1 MLLNTVLT
9 VALKNLVRH
18 ATNYYL
24 VTSNKMI
31 RSNLYSSVLL
41 DPCLNGA
48 DELYIVSGYA
58 SATFTRRHIVDLL
71 KQSGPSSKVNL
82 IIGMPKKKTDHQGFL
97 SLLDSHPENFRGY
110 YYEGRPSVHCKLYSW
125 FKGDFPRDAFS
136 GSANYSQYGFFE
148 ENQANQLTTDNPT
161 EIRDYYN
168 ELLRSSIL
176 IREAVVEGLESYRRV
191 GLLGSLLPGEI
202 EWIEED
208 KVVRI
213 SFLSREGIVPK
224 KSGLNWGQRLDD
236 KGNQRERSQTYLPI
250 RKTATKVGFLPEK
263 EFTFT
268 MLTDSGNSFDCTVQQ
283 QGRKAVAT
291 TNNSSLGRYIRERIG
306 VDEGSFIMVEDLERY
321 GRTDFVLTKVDD
333 ETFLFD
339 MSV

>member
-1 MLLNTVLT
+1 
-9 VALKNLVRH
+9 
-18 ATNYYL
+18 
-24 VTSNKMI
+24 MI

-71 KQSGPSSKVNL
+71 RQSGPSSKVNL
-82 IIGMPKKKTDHQGFL
+82 IIGMPRKKTDHQGFL
-97 SLLDSHPENFRGY
+97 SLLDSHSENFRGY
-110 YYEGRPSVHCKLYSW
+110 YYAGRPSVHCKLYSW
-125 FKGDFPRDAFS
+125 FEGDLPRDAFS

-168 ELLRSSIL
+168 ELLQSSVL
-176 IREAVVEGLESYRRV
+176 IRDAVVESIESYRRG
-191 GLLGSLLPGEI
+191 GLSNSLSPGGI

-213 SFLSREGIVPK
+213 SFLSADGSVGER
-224 KSGLNWGQRLDD
+224 SGLNWGQRE
-236 KGNQRERSQTYLPI
+236 GREPNQSYLSI
-250 RKTATKVGFLPEK
+250 RKDARKEGFLPEK

-268 MLTDSGNSFDCTVQQ
+268 MLTDSGNSLDCTVQQ
-283 QGRKAVAT
+283 GGRKAVT
-291 TNNSSLGRYIRERIG
+291 TTDNNSILGSYIRQRLG
-306 VDEGSFIMVEDLERY
+306 VGDGSLISVEDLERY
-321 GRTDFVLTKVDD
+321 GRTDFVLSKIDD

-339 MSV
+339 ISV